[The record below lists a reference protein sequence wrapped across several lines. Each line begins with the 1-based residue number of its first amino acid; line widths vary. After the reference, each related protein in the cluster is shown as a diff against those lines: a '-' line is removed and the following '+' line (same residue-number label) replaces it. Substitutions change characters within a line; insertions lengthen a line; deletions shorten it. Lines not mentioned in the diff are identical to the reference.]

1 MKIKN
6 IITGLLAGCLIL
18 SCLLTSCKDDNDD
31 TPSTLVVNKFYP
43 TSGGAGTEILITG
56 KNFTDDTSRV
66 SVMVGETPL
75 KIIGSNSTGIMVVV
89 PRKLGSGLLHVKIG
103 DQETTSV
110 EEFTYTFSATVTTLA
125 GNGKPGYVDGEGTEA
140 QFYLQDTVSN
150 WRKGSICVD
159 LEDNIYVGD
168 AGNNCIRKI
177 TPDGKVTTLAGR
189 QGNYGHADGT
199 GTAARFQEMYGMD
212 CDSEGNIYVSD
223 LGNPQTI
230 RKVTSEGVV
239 TTIKDN
245 IWPYPWYLA
254 VDKRNG
260 NIYTANP
267 EKGGIYQL
275 KPDGTM
281 THIIQNVSIAGLVVD
296 PQGNLFA
303 IDFDTNQIVKYEA
316 DTWSRST
323 IAGSEYGYEDGPTG
337 NAKFAKPWGMALDG
351 DGNIYVAG
359 NGIWDGGDNPDQSI
373 RIVDMKSGVVRTVA
387 GSAQKGYVD
396 ANGSSAAFNAPL
408 DLAINKDG
416 IIYVFDRKNNAIRR
430 IMYE

>member
-6 IITGLLAGCLIL
+6 IIACLLTGCLLL
-18 SCLLTSCKDDNDD
+18 SILLTSCKDDD
-31 TPSTLVVNKFYP
+31 TETSSTLVVNKFYP

-56 KNFTDDTSRV
+56 KNFTDDISQV

-75 KIIGSNSTGIMVVV
+75 KIIGANSTGIMVVV

-110 EEFTYTFSATVTTLA
+110 QEFTYTFSATVTTLA
-125 GNGKPGYVDGEGTEA
+125 GNGKPGYADGEGTDA
-140 QFYLQDTVSN
+140 QFCLQDEVST

-159 LEDNIYVGD
+159 HEQNIYVGD

-189 QGNYGHADGT
+189 PGNYGYTDGT

-212 CDSEGNIYVSD
+212 CDAEGNIYISD

-230 RKVTSEGVV
+230 RKVTPEGVV

-245 IWPYPWYLA
+245 IWPAPWSLA

-260 NIYTANP
+260 TIYTANP

-275 KPDGTM
+275 KQDGTM
-281 THIIQNVSIAGLVVD
+281 THIIQNAPIGGLVVD
-296 PQGNLFA
+296 PQGNIYA
-303 IDFDTNQIVKYEA
+303 IDFDANLIVKYEV
-316 DTWSRST
+316 DTWNRT
-323 IAGSEYGYEDGPTG
+323 IIAGSEYGYEDGLTG
-337 NAKFAKPWGMALDG
+337 NAKFAKPWGMALDS

-387 GSAQKGYVD
+387 GSAQKGYTD
-396 ANGSSAAFNAPL
+396 ANGAAAAFNAPL
-408 DLAINKDG
+408 DLAIDKDG
-416 IIYVFDRKNNAIRR
+416 IIYVFDRKNNTIRK

>member
-1 MKIKN
+1 
-6 IITGLLAGCLIL
+6 
-18 SCLLTSCKDDNDD
+18 
-31 TPSTLVVNKFYP
+31 
-43 TSGGAGTEILITG
+43 
-56 KNFTDDTSRV
+56 
-66 SVMVGETPL
+66 
-75 KIIGSNSTGIMVVV
+75 
-89 PRKLGSGLLHVKIG
+89 
-103 DQETTSV
+103 
-110 EEFTYTFSATVTTLA
+110 
-125 GNGKPGYVDGEGTEA
+125 
-140 QFYLQDTVSN
+140 
-150 WRKGSICVD
+150 
-159 LEDNIYVGD
+159 
-168 AGNNCIRKI
+168 
-177 TPDGKVTTLAGR
+177 
-189 QGNYGHADGT
+189 
-199 GTAARFQEMYGMD
+199 
-212 CDSEGNIYVSD
+212 
-223 LGNPQTI
+223 
-230 RKVTSEGVV
+230 
-239 TTIKDN
+239 
-245 IWPYPWYLA
+245 
-254 VDKRNG
+254 
-260 NIYTANP
+260 
-267 EKGGIYQL
+267 
-275 KPDGTM
+275 M

-337 NAKFAKPWGMALDG
+337 NAKFAKPWGGMALDG